1 MIKLKFEIK
10 KILLPSIVALS
21 IMNPII
27 IFAETNI
34 SPEVQENNLLTYEKA
49 VQLAISESND
59 LKQLKLENESATVKI
74 DDVLENFG
82 SSLYDPQ
89 VLALMKIQKNDNI
102 NSEKTEKMQEYIKQA
117 LAFKL
122 KSMFNNINLMEEDL
136 NLKIAQLN
144 NMNQK
149 RNILSLK
156 FEYGME
162 SKTNLTTKDIEIK
175 QARKDIET
183 LEKEI
188 EEEYI
193 DLSKTV
199 GFDSFAKYEIE
210 PLTFEYQPI
219 KDTQEDIEFKT
230 TRAISSDI
238 NIWGKS
244 QQVDIQRIDVDFYAL
259 NFINGF
265 PSNQQSNPAPYES
278 LELDAKVS
286 SNDLEQAKKDL
297 KNSVI
302 SKFNSIKKIETAYD
316 NTVLKLK
323 ELEEKKRILEV
334 AIKAGTAI
342 NQDYQDLLLGINEVN
357 NGIAKIE
364 SQHSLLVEMYN
375 SPLLAGGAIN

>member
-357 NGIAKIE
+357 NGITKIE

>member
-357 NGIAKIE
+357 NGITKIE

-375 SPLLAGGAIN
+375 SPLLAGGAVN